1 MYAAAPSAA
10 HTRGMACGCL
20 LRSRHAASNAR
31 RRYTTQGVH
40 TSLPMDR
47 CCRCVLQPQLK
58 SRIHTGTHAHA
69 RTLHRAWSRRM
80 FAPKSR
86 SASANSLMSRSP
98 LPVAITSCSIGTQ
111 SYRSDPIDE
120 LLDGMV
126 ASTLST
132 LRGPSSN
139 ARHLPSAST
148 WRKYS
153 IRNRSCHYGEYSR
166 VPLAS
171 HRIYAVYR
179 ICGRLRSAR
188 QCRAVACCT
197 LYAVQCMLSAVRC
210 LHLAVSSLPEARS
223 PSHMGRAMR
232 GVGRAGRGR
241 PAFSTFPLPLL
252 QACR

>member
-1 MYAAAPSAA
+1 MHAWQRTRTGPTSRSSRRAAVFTQHAPLKHATRLIVELARLGTLLTQWWWVCGQTCRRRPREPLWSVVVQVRRLEQQLNLPPICSAFCMRPRRPQR
-10 HTRGMACGCL
+10 TREACGYL
-20 LRSRHAASNAR
+20 LRSGHAASNAR
-31 RRYTTQGVH
+31 MRYTTQGVH

-47 CCRCVLQPQLK
+47 CCRCVLQPQLN

-139 ARHLPSAST
+139 ARHLPSVST

-166 VPLAS
+166 VP
-171 HRIYAVYR
+171 
-179 ICGRLRSAR
+179 
-188 QCRAVACCT
+188 
-197 LYAVQCMLSAVRC
+197 
-210 LHLAVSSLPEARS
+210 
-223 PSHMGRAMR
+223 
-232 GVGRAGRGR
+232 
-241 PAFSTFPLPLL
+241 
-252 QACR
+252 